1 MDKKP
6 LHFAP
11 IEPLVNFPTETLLES
26 IWSTIDLDSLPP
38 NVLEALHR
46 LEKSL

>member
-1 MDKKP
+1 MDKKL

-11 IEPLVNFPTETLLES
+11 IEPLANFPTERLLDQ
-26 IWSTIDLDSLPP
+26 IYATIDLDSLPP

-46 LEKSL
+46 LEKTL